1 MGIASQSNIIRI
13 LSGYNQWWHLRSV
26 QKQFLKPTQRTVY
39 AEILKLLDDD
49 KIRVIHLVGPH
60 RTGKTALIHQVIQ
73 NLIDSDV
80 DPKQI
85 IHMNFGHPFFS
96 FLPPFDIYK
105 TYRESICPNV
115 SKRTFCFCDDIQ
127 LSPEWQKNVEEMTSA
142 FSEIT
147 VILTSSIRPENVGEN
162 QRLLNMPPISFYE
175 YCQIATG
182 SEKVVDKSILPGGGI
197 LNASTNDLKR
207 IANTIAQYRHFFRH
221 YMYTGGF
228 LNLVGETDD
237 IRIQRMIQRT
247 VVGDALLRD
256 ISICF
261 SIRNTIDLEKIFL
274 YLCLECP
281 RVISF
286 EALMR
291 EIDCVTRPTIEKYI
305 KYLRSACLV
314 YQCMPQENEGERIQ
328 KMQPKL
334 YLADASI
341 HNSLLMLNDIRI
353 NEGEGNMEKIVETA
367 VYRHL
372 RFYGPDSE
380 EGQISYNRTRTSGK
394 NLDMILNGRKKIHV
408 DVRFDSNMRLSKK
421 DAIISKAGKA
431 DICLV
436 ITKDENMFGYVP
448 NLPRNIFFIPA
459 DVFLFMIGQAK
470 SDNHSFLDGI

>member
-26 QKQFLKPTQRTVY
+26 QKQFLKPTHRTAY
-39 AEILKLLDDD
+39 GEILKLLDDE
-49 KIRVIHLVGPH
+49 KIRVIYLVGPH
-60 RTGKTALIHQVIQ
+60 RTGKTALVHQVIQ
-73 NLIDSDV
+73 NLIDKDI

-85 IHMNFGHPFFS
+85 IHMNFSHPFFS
-96 FLPPFDIYK
+96 FLPPYDIYK
-105 TYRESICPNV
+105 TYRESICPNLG
-115 SKRTFCFCDDIQ
+115 KRTFCFCDDIQ
-127 LSPEWQKNVEEMTSA
+127 LSPEWQKNVEAMKET
-142 FSEIT
+142 FDEIT
-147 VILTSSIRPENVGEN
+147 IILTSSIRPDYVGEN
-162 QRLLNMPPISFYE
+162 ERLIHLPPISFYE

-182 SEKVVDKSILPGGGI
+182 SNDVIDKSIIPTSGI
-197 LNASTNDLKR
+197 LNASTGDLKQ
-207 IANTIAQYRHFFRH
+207 IANSISDLRHHFRH

-228 LNLVGETDD
+228 LNLIGETDD

-256 ISICF
+256 IGVCF

-281 RVISF
+281 KVISY

-305 KYLRSACLV
+305 KYLRAACLV
-314 YQCMPQENEGERIQ
+314 YQCMPQESDGSRIQ

-341 HNSLLMLNDIRI
+341 HTSMLMLNDIRI

-367 VYRHL
+367 VYRHF
-372 RFYGPDSE
+372 RFYGPDAD
-380 EGQISYNRTRTSGK
+380 EGNISYNRIKTSGK
-394 NLDMILNGRKKIHV
+394 NLDMIVNGRKKIYV

-421 DAIISKAGKA
+421 DAIISKASEA
-431 DICLV
+431 DVCLV
-436 ITKDENMFGYVP
+436 ITKDKNVFGYVP
-448 NLPRNIFFIPA
+448 NLPKNIFFIPA
-459 DVFLFMIGQAK
+459 DVFLFLIGQAK
-470 SDNHSFLDGI
+470 SEGYSILDGN

>member
-1 MGIASQSNIIRI
+1 
-13 LSGYNQWWHLRSV
+13 
-26 QKQFLKPTQRTVY
+26 
-39 AEILKLLDDD
+39 
-49 KIRVIHLVGPH
+49 
-60 RTGKTALIHQVIQ
+60 
-73 NLIDSDV
+73 
-80 DPKQI
+80 
-85 IHMNFGHPFFS
+85 
-96 FLPPFDIYK
+96 
-105 TYRESICPNV
+105 
-115 SKRTFCFCDDIQ
+115 
-127 LSPEWQKNVEEMTSA
+127 MTSN
-142 FSEIT
+142 FPEIT
-147 VILTSSIRPENVGEN
+147 VIVTSTIRPDSIGEN
-162 QRLLNMPPISFYE
+162 ERIINLPPISFYE

-182 SEKVVDKSILPGGGI
+182 SENVVKKSIMPDGGI
-197 LNASTNDLKR
+197 LNASTLDLKN
-207 IANTIAQYRHFFRH
+207 IAGSISQYRHFFRH

-228 LNLVGETDD
+228 LNLIGETDD

-261 SIRNTIDLEKIFL
+261 NIRNTIDLEKIFL

-281 RVISF
+281 RVISY

-314 YQCMPQENEGERIQ
+314 YQCLPQESEGERIQ

-353 NEGEGNMEKIVETA
+353 NEGEGSMEKIVETA

-380 EGQISYNRTRTSGK
+380 EGQITYNRTRTSGK
-394 NLDMILNGRKKIHV
+394 NLDMIVNGRKKIHV
-408 DVRFDSNMRLSKK
+408 DVRFDSNIKLSKR
-421 DAIISKAGKA
+421 DAIVSKASEA

-436 ITKDENMFGYVP
+436 VNKDENIFGYVH
-448 NLPRNIFFIPA
+448 NLPKNIFFIPA
-459 DVFLFMIGQAK
+459 DVLLPKKSVLIPADVFLFLIGQAK
-470 SDNHSFLDGI
+470 SENLSFLDGI